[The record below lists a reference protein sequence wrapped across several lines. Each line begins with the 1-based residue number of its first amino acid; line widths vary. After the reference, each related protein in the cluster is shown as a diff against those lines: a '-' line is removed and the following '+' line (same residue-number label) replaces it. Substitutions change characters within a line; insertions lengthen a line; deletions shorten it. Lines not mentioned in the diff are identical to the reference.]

1 MSPLPLLVTVTV
13 LNLSL
18 GLLVYSRNPRRLVNC
33 SFGLFA
39 LAVAA
44 WSTGLA
50 TKVAGSEP
58 AIFWA
63 RWSFVAAAL
72 SMYALVLFFHTFPS
86 RNELPRSL
94 PLRIVTGFTF
104 LIVILSTFTP
114 WVVAAAETT
123 PRGRVVTYGPL
134 YPLYAVHIFSCV
146 GYSLALM
153 STRIRA
159 ARTARKAERHQL
171 IYLCIALLV
180 PGSLA
185 IVTNLLLP
193 LVTKVSQL
201 THYGPLFSVV
211 MIAMI
216 AHAIVRH
223 RLMNVR
229 LVVRRGAVYL
239 IAATVAGTVFLS
251 LIALIH
257 RLTPEQSPGDAPF
270 ALQVAL
276 ALCIAL
282 AFEPLKRRIQN
293 VLDRYVYRESYDY
306 QRIIRDASKQIS
318 AILDLKSLLDYL
330 CDVAMQTM
338 RPDLVAVFTRED
350 SNTFTLAAKRAFTED
365 YAELTS
371 GRMLSSSPLPA
382 FLAKSGRPLVKDEME
397 RTTQEREAKEVSK
410 QLSDVG
416 GELALPMLSELQ
428 LTGFLVVGSKLSGDP
443 YFTEDIELLSTLSH
457 QAAIA
462 VENAQLYRQ
471 VLLANEYVENILRT
485 MDSGVI
491 TVDADGKVA
500 MCNTTAENLT
510 GIPKPV
516 LTSLAVA
523 QLPASI
529 SSHLQA
535 TLSDGYPRLQIE
547 TALPGDPDRLVPIVC
562 STSALRD
569 STGAILGAVIVFSD
583 MSKLKA
589 LESEKRRAQRLASFG
604 ALASGIAHEIKNPLV
619 AIRTFAELLPER
631 FNEVDFRED
640 FSKVVI
646 GEIDRIDGL
655 VDRLRGIAAP
665 SAQVAASVDIREPIA
680 DTLTLLRA
688 QLERTHTTVRREFED
703 AAAYVAVDD
712 AQLKQLSLNLFINA
726 VEAMGSG
733 GELTVKLSRKE
744 QQRRSFVVVEV
755 SDTGPGI
762 PESIRP
768 HIFDPFFTTK
778 TRGSGLGLAICR
790 GITDAHRGTIRAENR
805 TGGPGTTIIVEF
817 PAAPLDSPVVEQ
829 HHAAI
834 G

>member
-1 MSPLPLLVTVTV
+1 LSDLVLLLVVTA

-18 GLLVYSRNPRRLVNC
+18 GLFVYSRSPKHWVNG
-33 SFGLFA
+33 SFALFA
-39 LAVAA
+39 VAVAG
-44 WSTGLA
+44 WSAGQVTRLA
-50 TKVAGSEP
+50 ELEP
-58 AIFWA
+58 STFWA
-63 RWSFVAAAL
+63 RWSFFAAGL
-72 SMYALVLFFHTFPS
+72 SIFALVLFFHTFPFK
-86 RNELPRSL
+86 NELPSSKPFRIIALLAGTIALTSML
-94 PLRIVTGFTF
+94 TPWIVT
-104 LIVILSTFTP
+104 SA
-114 WVVAAAETT
+114 VVT

-134 YPLYAVHIFSCV
+134 HPAFAAYIFCCV
-146 GYSLALM
+146 GYSLILLA
-153 STRIRA
+153 RKI
-159 ARTARKAERHQL
+159 RTARKHEQQQL
-171 IYLCIALLV
+171 IYLCVALLV
-180 PGSLA
+180 PGLFA
-185 IVTNLLLP
+185 IFTNLVVP
-193 LVTKVSQL
+193 IITKSSRL
-201 THYGPLFSVV
+201 SHYGPLFSVV

-216 AHAIVRH
+216 AHSIIRH

-229 LVVRRGAVYL
+229 LVVRRGVVYL
-239 IAATVAGTVFLS
+239 LAATVAGAVFLS

-365 YAELTS
+365 YAEPTS
-371 GRMLSSSPLPA
+371 ARMLSGSPLPA
-382 FLAKSGRPLVKDEME
+382 FLARSGRPLLRDELE
-397 RTTQEREAKEVSK
+397 QTVQEQEAKEVGQ
-410 QLSDVG
+410 QLSEVG
-416 GELALPMLSELQ
+416 GELALPMLSEQQ

-471 VLLANEYVENILRT
+471 VLLVNEYVENILRT

-491 TVDADGKVA
+491 TIHADGKVA
-500 MCNTTAENLT
+500 LCNATAENLT
-510 GIPKPV
+510 GISRRV
-516 LTSLAVA
+516 LTSLTVDE
-523 QLPASI
+523 LPGSL
-529 SSHLQA
+529 SSPLRA
-535 TLSDGYPRLQIE
+535 TLKDGHPRLQIE
-547 TALPGDPDRLVPIVC
+547 TVLAGGSDRLIPIVC
-562 STSALRD
+562 STSALQD
-569 STGAILGAVIVFSD
+569 GNGAILGALIVFSD
-583 MSKLKA
+583 LSKLKA

-655 VDRLRGIAAP
+655 VGRLRGIAAP
-665 SAQVAASVDIREPIA
+665 TPQVVGPVDIREPLI
-680 DTLTLLRA
+680 DTLALLRA
-688 QLERTHTTVRREFED
+688 QLEQTQTVVHRQFED
-703 AAAYVAVDD
+703 SAPYVAVDD
-712 AQLKQLSLNLFINA
+712 AQLKQLFLNLFINA
-726 VEAMGSG
+726 IEAMGPG
-733 GELTVKLSRKE
+733 GELTIRLSRRDR
-744 QQRRSFVVVEV
+744 QGTSWVIAQV

-762 PESIRP
+762 PESIRA
-768 HIFDPFFTTK
+768 HVFDPFFTTK

-790 GITDAHRGTIRAENR
+790 GITDAHRGTIRAETSELGR
-805 TGGPGTTIIVEF
+805 GTNIIVEF
-817 PAAPLDSPVVEQ
+817 PAASLNSELIEQ
-829 HHAAI
+829 NAAI